1 MSRAKSS
8 REKPKVNIG
17 ALARLQNRWQLLEPA
32 DGSNHN
38 FCMLRRC
45 LRVVESEA
53 YNIQLGLVCVE
64 RFERIG
70 AVKTPQRLIRRN
82 QRTHSAHLRSDSSA
96 AFYLCA
102 RPAASS
108 GRAIQGFFSFSTP
121 ARASSSVRQSTRKW
135 STQKCCRFDPAA
147 RAIIRRPAQQTN
159 AKPMPS
165 TTLCDFSSK
174 RIRNESAFVL
184 CRGTSSEFGVRA
196 RTICIQQPG
205 EHIAPEV
212 GANG

>member
-1 MSRAKSS
+1 
-8 REKPKVNIG
+8 
-17 ALARLQNRWQLLEPA
+17 
-32 DGSNHN
+32 
-38 FCMLRRC
+38 MLRRC

-82 QRTHSAHLRSDSSA
+82 GLIRLI
-96 AFYLCA
+96 CA
-102 RPAASS
+102 RIRAQPSTCALGQRPLAAERSK
-108 GRAIQGFFSFSTP
+108 
-121 ARASSSVRQSTRKW
+121 ASSSSRRLRERVQVCASPLESGPLK
-135 STQKCCRFDPAA
+135 SAA
-147 RAIIRRPAQQTN
+147 VSIRPRAIIRRPAQQTN